1 MKIYMFLCVVFL
13 LIGCQNNEVMLQAHD
28 SKLDCHMCPGY
39 LVVDKNNLTDT
50 IKIGSWGKVQGDYYV
65 TKILDKDYVVV
76 NSPYFSGGRTE
87 RSLLIYSTLKDSFLD
102 RVFLKRFSEKEE
114 KYTELENGLYRLDQ
128 ITRQFKFS
136 FQENTLI
143 VDVDST
149 LSYLVEPSLD
159 LIQISNGLSQDIFKV
174 FEDDQGIDTLYEK

>member
-1 MKIYMFLCVVFL
+1 MPPFFYLNDKI
-13 LIGCQNNEVMLQAHD
+13 I
-28 SKLDCHMCPGY
+28 
-39 LVVDKNNLTDT
+39 
-50 IKIGSWGKVQGDYYV
+50 
-65 TKILDKDYVVV
+65 
-76 NSPYFSGGRTE
+76 
-87 RSLLIYSTLKDSFLD
+87 
-102 RVFLKRFSEKEE
+102 FLKRFSEKEE

-149 LSYLVEPSLD
+149 LSYLIEPSLD

>member
-1 MKIYMFLCVVFL
+1 MKIYKFLCVVFL
-13 LIGCQNNEVMLQAHD
+13 LIGCQNNKVILQVHD

-76 NSPYFSGGRTE
+76 NSSYFSGGRTE

-102 RVFLKRFSEKEE
+102 RVFLKRFSETEE

-149 LSYLVEPSLD
+149 LSYLIEPSLD
-159 LIQISNGLSQDIFKV
+159 LIQISNGSSQAFFKI
-174 FEDDQGIDTLYEK
+174 FEDKQEIDKL